1 MDEAGTLSPGQS
13 SSNPDDSNEGMNIV
27 GSHRV
32 ETPDT
37 GSKVGWADGAP
48 ALGEDRSVREAL
60 RESEERF
67 RWLVENAG
75 DALFL
80 YDVDGTI
87 IDVNQQACES
97 LGYSPEELLASSLH
111 DIELDFA
118 RENIADTWARMAPG
132 VPVTL
137 QRVHRRRDGSTFP
150 VEIRLCV
157 LQWHGRPLILAWAR
171 DVSERYRLETQL
183 LQAHKMESVGRLASG
198 LAHDFGNML
207 TPILSYSELVS
218 RALDPESKLQGYL
231 QEIQKAA
238 ERAADLT
245 HQLLAFSRRQVTE
258 PRALSLSDL
267 VLDMNNM
274 LRRLMD
280 EDIEQVTLLAPDLG
294 MVRVDPGQMQQVI
307 VNLVINACHAMPDGG
322 QLVIETANVTLSK
335 EYARRHPEA
344 KPGRHVMLTVSDRGI
359 GMTEDVKAHLFEP
372 FFTTKETGRGTGLGL
387 STCYGIVKQCGGHI
401 TVDSEQGKGTTFK
414 IYLPRVEDAP
424 GSPRSREEASLLPTG
439 NETVLLVEDADAVRE
454 AVCRVL
460 RRQGYTALEA
470 ANGHEALSVAR
481 NHEGEDIHLLLTD
494 VVMPLMGGRELARE
508 LKKTHPETNVLYISG
523 YTEDDLQRRGVFE
536 PGAAFMAKP
545 FTSTALALR
554 VREVLDKQ

>member
-1 MDEAGTLSPGQS
+1 MDEAGTQSPGQS
-13 SSNPDDSNEGMNIV
+13 SSNPGDSNDGMHIV
-27 GSHRV
+27 GSHRI
-32 ETPDT
+32 EMPDT
-37 GSKVGWADGAP
+37 VSEAGGADGAP
-48 ALGEDRSVREAL
+48 TLGEYRSVREAL
-60 RESEERF
+60 RESEECF

-80 YDVDGTI
+80 HDADGTI
-87 IDVNQQACES
+87 IDVNQRACES
-97 LGYSPEELLASSLH
+97 LGYNRQELLASSLH

-118 RENIADTWARMAPG
+118 QENIADTWARMTPG

-137 QRVHRRRDGSTFP
+137 RRVHRRRDGSTFP
-150 VEIRLCV
+150 VEVRLCM
-157 LQWHGRPLILAWAR
+157 LQSHGQPLILAWAR
-171 DVSERYRLETQL
+171 DVSARDRLEAQL

-218 RALDPESKLQGYL
+218 RALDPGSKLQSYL

-245 HQLLAFSRRQVTE
+245 HQLLAFSRQQIAELRV
-258 PRALSLSDL
+258 LGLSDL

-274 LRRLMD
+274 LRRLID
-280 EDIEQVTLLAPDLG
+280 EDIELVTLLTPDLG

-307 VNLVINACHAMPDGG
+307 VNLVINASHAMPDGG

-344 KPGRHVMLTVSDRGI
+344 SAGKHLMLTVSDSGI
-359 GMTEDVKAHLFEP
+359 GIPEDVKAHLFEP

-387 STCYGIVKQCGGHI
+387 FRCYGIVRQSGGHI

-424 GSPRSREEASLLPTG
+424 GSPPSREEASLLPTG
-439 NETVLLVEDADAVRE
+439 NETVLLVEDAHAVRV
-454 AVCRVL
+454 AACRML
-460 RRQGYTALEA
+460 RRQGYNALEA
-470 ANGHEALSVAR
+470 PNGHEALSVALR
-481 NHEGEDIHLLLTD
+481 HEGKVIHLLLTD
-494 VVMPLMGGRELARE
+494 VVMPLMGGRELAQE
-508 LKKTHPETNVLYISG
+508 LRRTHPETKVLYISG
-523 YTEDDLQRRGVFE
+523 YPEDDVERRGVFE
-536 PGAAFMAKP
+536 SETAFMAKP
-545 FTSTALALR
+545 FTSTALARR

>member
-1 MDEAGTLSPGQS
+1 
-13 SSNPDDSNEGMNIV
+13 
-27 GSHRV
+27 
-32 ETPDT
+32 
-37 GSKVGWADGAP
+37 
-48 ALGEDRSVREAL
+48 
-60 RESEERF
+60 
-67 RWLVENAG
+67 
-75 DALFL
+75 
-80 YDVDGTI
+80 
-87 IDVNQQACES
+87 
-97 LGYSPEELLASSLH
+97 
-111 DIELDFA
+111 
-118 RENIADTWARMAPG
+118 
-132 VPVTL
+132 
-137 QRVHRRRDGSTFP
+137 
-150 VEIRLCV
+150 
-157 LQWHGRPLILAWAR
+157 
-171 DVSERYRLETQL
+171 
-183 LQAHKMESVGRLASG
+183 
-198 LAHDFGNML
+198 
-207 TPILSYSELVS
+207 
-218 RALDPESKLQGYL
+218 
-231 QEIQKAA
+231 
-238 ERAADLT
+238 
-245 HQLLAFSRRQVTE
+245 
-258 PRALSLSDL
+258 
-267 VLDMNNM
+267 
-274 LRRLMD
+274 
-280 EDIEQVTLLAPDLG
+280 
-294 MVRVDPGQMQQVI
+294 
-307 VNLVINACHAMPDGG
+307 MPDGG

-454 AVCRVL
+454 AACRVL